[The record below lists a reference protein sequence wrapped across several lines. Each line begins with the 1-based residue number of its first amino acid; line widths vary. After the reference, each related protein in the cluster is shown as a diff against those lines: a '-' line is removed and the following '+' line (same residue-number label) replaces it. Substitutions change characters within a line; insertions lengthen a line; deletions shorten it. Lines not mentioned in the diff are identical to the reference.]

1 MAVAQAAVEAEQTA
15 MVSRLQAQISQ
26 MQRRTAQ
33 VDALPVH
40 DALAPLFPSGGL
52 RPGASYALPDSASLL
67 LALLGAS
74 SREGSWCATV
84 GIPDLSAEAAEGYGV
99 DLSRL
104 ALIPSPGD
112 RWLQAASSAA
122 EVFPL
127 VAVRPPRPAT
137 SAEVARLDA
146 RLRDRG
152 SALLVVGPWRGV
164 DLSLTMSEAE
174 WSGIGRGHGLITSRA
189 VTLAAAGRRMPRPR
203 TVRVLL
209 PGPSGGVDRPFASTT
224 VRPHRHGHLAAVG
237 A

>member
-1 MAVAQAAVEAEQTA
+1 MQAAVEADQTA
-15 MVSRLQAQISQ
+15 MVSRLRAQIGQ

-52 RPGASYALPDSASLL
+52 RPGASYALPDSAGLL

-74 SREGSWCATV
+74 SREGSWCAVV
-84 GIPDLSAEAAEGYGV
+84 GMPDLSAEAAEGYGV

-104 ALIPSPGD
+104 ALIPRPGE

-127 VAVRPPRPAT
+127 VAVRPPGPAT
-137 SAEVARLDA
+137 SAEVARLEA

-152 SALLVVGPWRGV
+152 SALLVAGAWPGV
-164 DLSLTMSEAE
+164 DAALTMSEPE
-174 WSGIGRGHGLITSRA
+174 WGGIGQGHGLLTSRA
-189 VTLAAAGRRMPRPR
+189 VTIAAAGRRMPRSQ

-209 PGPSGGVDRPFASTT
+209 PGPSGGVERVSAFAAARP
-224 VRPHRHGHLAAVG
+224 RRHGHLTAVG